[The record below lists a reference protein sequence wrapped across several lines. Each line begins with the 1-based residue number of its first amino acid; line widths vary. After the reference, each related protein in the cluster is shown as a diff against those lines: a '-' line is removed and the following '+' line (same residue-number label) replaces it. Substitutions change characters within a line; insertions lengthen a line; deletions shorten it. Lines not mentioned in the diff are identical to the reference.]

1 MAQPTRTSKSPK
13 KPYHSPILT
22 VYGSVKE
29 LTGAFSGATTADV
42 NAMMLTMSDRS
53 LKQNIVQVGEHPIG
67 FGLYL
72 FDYKPEFADFGV
84 GRQFGVMADEVER
97 FVPEAVTVGAPGY
110 RSVNYARLGI
120 TRQ

>member
-1 MAQPTRTSKSPK
+1 
-13 KPYHSPILT
+13 
-22 VYGSVKE
+22 
-29 LTGAFSGATTADV
+29 
-42 NAMMLTMSDRS
+42 MMLTMSDRS

-72 FDYKPEFADFGV
+72 FDYKPEFVGFGV

-97 FVPEAVTVGAPGY
+97 FVPEAVTVGAHGY

>member
-1 MAQPTRTSKSPK
+1 VTAHSAVQAAKDAACARRRSGLRQFVANAPAAERKRVGGIAGLPHFAPKAKRVIYLFQNGAPT
-13 KPYHSPILT
+13 H
-22 VYGSVKE
+22 V
-29 LTGAFSGATTADV
+29 D
-42 NAMMLTMSDRS
+42 
-53 LKQNIVQVGEHPIG
+53 
-67 FGLYL
+67 L

-97 FVPEAVTVGAPGY
+97 FVPEAVTIGAHGY